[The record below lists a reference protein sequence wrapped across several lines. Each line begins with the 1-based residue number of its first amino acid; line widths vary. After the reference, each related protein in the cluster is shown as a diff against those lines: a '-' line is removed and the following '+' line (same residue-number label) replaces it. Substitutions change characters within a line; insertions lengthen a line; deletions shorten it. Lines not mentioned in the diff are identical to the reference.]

1 MKTSFAAL
9 AIALSGSAMGA
20 PVLNGTRI
28 ASTSSPAS
36 TPAHLSTD
44 PPLPNPF
51 ASITKSLSSAT
62 PSSGTLPFSSALS
75 PTGSAAK
82 RGEALSIP
90 TDLPSLVSDAQS
102 VAAALASAGAGA
114 QKRGESLSIPTDLPS
129 LVSDAQSAAAALASA
144 GTKKRGEALSI
155 PTDLPSLVSDAQ
167 SVAAALASAG
177 AQKRGEAL
185 SIPTDLPSL
194 VSDAKSV
201 AAALASAGGQKRAE
215 QTIPILTPTGLP
227 ASSSTLYTRPASST
241 VGSSSGAVF
250 SSVASSTGT
259 PSHTK
264 ALSFSATPSSGRPS
278 PTSIGSS
285 LFSLLA

>member
-144 GTKKRGEALSI
+144 G
-155 PTDLPSLVSDAQ
+155 
-167 SVAAALASAG
+167 

-194 VSDAKSV
+194 VSDAQSV